1 MIEGGYE
8 LSKFEKM
15 MIKEIR
21 LRNALEK
28 EKMEILK
35 QIIKELERR

>member
-1 MIEGGYE
+1 MIERGYE

-15 MIKEIR
+15 VIKEIK

-28 EKMEILK
+28 EKIEILK
-35 QIIKELERR
+35 QIEKELERR

>member
-1 MIEGGYE
+1 MIERGYE

-28 EKMEILK
+28 EKIEILK
-35 QIIKELERR
+35 QIVKELERR

>member
-21 LRNALEK
+21 LRNVLEK
-28 EKMEILK
+28 EKIEILK
-35 QIIKELERR
+35 QRLKELERR

>member
-1 MIEGGYE
+1 MIERGYE

-28 EKMEILK
+28 EKIEILK
-35 QIIKELERR
+35 QIINELERR

>member
-21 LRNALEK
+21 LRNVLEK
-28 EKMEILK
+28 EKIEILK
-35 QIIKELERR
+35 QILKELERR

>member
-1 MIEGGYE
+1 MMEGGYE

-21 LRNALEK
+21 LRNTLEK
-28 EKMEILK
+28 EKIEILK
-35 QIIKELERR
+35 QIVKELERR

>member
-1 MIEGGYE
+1 MIESGYE

-28 EKMEILK
+28 EKIEILK

>member
-21 LRNALEK
+21 LKNDLEK
-28 EKMEILK
+28 EKIEILK
-35 QIIKELERR
+35 QIAKELERR

>member
-21 LRNALEK
+21 LKNDLEK
-28 EKMEILK
+28 EKIEILK
-35 QIIKELERR
+35 QILKELERR

>member
-1 MIEGGYE
+1 MEGGYE

-21 LRNALEK
+21 LRNTLEK
-28 EKMEILK
+28 EKIEILK
-35 QIIKELERR
+35 QIVKELERR